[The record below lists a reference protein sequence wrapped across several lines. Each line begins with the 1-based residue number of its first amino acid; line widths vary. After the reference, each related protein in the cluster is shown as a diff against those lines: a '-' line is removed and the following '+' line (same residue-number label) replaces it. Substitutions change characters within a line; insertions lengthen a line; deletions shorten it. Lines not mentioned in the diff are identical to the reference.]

1 MTTAKL
7 YNNLG
12 IESLAIIFVLQNVK
26 VMPLTKALLILPI
39 FSHRELLAYLSNGHT
54 KIQSTEKL
62 IIEKTSFFA
71 NFNDRFYD
79 SLCGSINAIQ
89 FLHEIGFLEVKDGNI
104 LAKSAVLYEKS
115 MGARADKIN
124 KAAGNIA
131 KLLSDGAE
139 KLYLNFRV
147 EL

>member
-12 IESLAIIFVLQNVK
+12 IESLAIMFVLQNMK
-26 VMPLTKALLILPI
+26 DMPLTKALLILPMLA
-39 FSHRELLAYLSNGHT
+39 HRELLAYLSNGNT
-54 KIQSTEKL
+54 KIQSLEKL
-62 IIEKTSFFA
+62 IIEKTSFFS

-79 SLCGSINAIQ
+79 SLCGSLNAIQ
-89 FLHEIGFLEVKDGNI
+89 FLHEIEFLDIKGNCLFVKSEI
-104 LAKSAVLYEKS
+104 SYEKL
-115 MGARADKIN
+115 MGSRADKIN
-124 KAAGNIA
+124 KAASNIA
-131 KLLSDGAE
+131 KLLDESVD

>member
-12 IESLAIIFVLQNVK
+12 IESLAIMFVLQNMK
-26 VMPLTKALLILPI
+26 EMSLTKALLILPMLA
-39 FSHRELLAYLSNGHT
+39 HRELLAYLSNGNT
-54 KIQSTEKL
+54 KIQSLEKL
-62 IIEKTSFFA
+62 IVEKTSCFS

-79 SLCGSINAIQ
+79 SLCGSLNAIQ
-89 FLHEIGFLEVKDGNI
+89 FLHEIELLDIRGNTLFI
-104 LAKSAVLYEKS
+104 KSDISYEKP
-115 MGARADKIN
+115 MGNRADKIN
-124 KAAGNIA
+124 KAANNIA
-131 KLLSDGAE
+131 KLLGDSAD